1 MEKSKEEIGDIMKFF
16 LSHQSKKGKPLVLTP
31 TFYHSIGI
39 KKGSLRDT
47 ILVLSIFRE
56 ILGEDYIRKII
67 SKLENKIIDVND
79 YDDIEVGGYDF
90 KFKFKVDDIANY
102 KGSIF
107 LEVSVE
113 IEPGGEVTLITDG
126 ETYSFEEWEEMEDGV
141 WGEVKMEITDL
152 IIEILRHEITD
163 YTGVNDISINKI
175 KYF

>member
-39 KKGSLRDT
+39 KKGSLKDR
-47 ILVLSIFRE
+47 IHVLPIFME
-56 ILGEDYIRKII
+56 VLGEDYIRKII
-67 SKLENKIIDVND
+67 SKLENKIIDVNGHED
-79 YDDIEVGGYDF
+79 VDAGGYDF
-90 KFKFKVDDIANY
+90 KFKFKVDDITDY

-126 ETYSFEEWEEMEDGV
+126 ETYSFKELAEMNEIWD
-141 WGEVKMEITDL
+141 EVKMEITDL
-152 IIEILRHEITD
+152 ILETLRTEITD
-163 YTGVNDISINKI
+163 YTGIRDTSINKI

>member
-1 MEKSKEEIGDIMKFF
+1 MDKNPVEIRDIMKFF

-39 KKGSLRDT
+39 KKGSLKDT
-47 ILVLSIFRE
+47 IHVLPIFRE

-79 YDDIEVGGYDF
+79 YDDIEIGGYDF
-90 KFKFKVDDIANY
+90 EFKFKVDGINEY
-102 KGSIF
+102 RGSVF
-107 LEVSVE
+107 LEIFVE

-163 YTGVNDISINKI
+163 YTGINDISIHNI

>member
-1 MEKSKEEIGDIMKFF
+1 MEKSAEEIRDIMKFF

-39 KKGSLRDT
+39 KKGSLKDT
-47 ILVLSIFRE
+47 IHVLPIFRE
-56 ILGEDYIRKII
+56 ILGENYIRKII
-67 SKLENKIIDVND
+67 SKLENKIIDVSGYED
-79 YDDIEVGGYDF
+79 VDAGGYDF
-90 KFKFKVDDIANY
+90 KFKFKVDDITNY

-126 ETYSFEEWEEMEDGV
+126 ETYSFEGLAEMNEIWD
-141 WGEVKMEITDL
+141 EVKMEITDL
-152 IIEILRHEITD
+152 ILETLRSEITD
-163 YTGVNDISINKI
+163 YTGIRDTSINKI

>member
-1 MEKSKEEIGDIMKFF
+1 MEKRAEEIRDIMKFF

-39 KKGSLRDT
+39 KKGSLKDT
-47 ILVLSIFRE
+47 IHVLPIFRE
-56 ILGEDYIRKII
+56 ILGENYIRKII
-67 SKLENKIIDVND
+67 SKLENKIIDVSGYED
-79 YDDIEVGGYDF
+79 VDAGGYDF
-90 KFKFKVDDIANY
+90 KFKFKVDDITNY

-126 ETYSFEEWEEMEDGV
+126 ETYSFEGLAEMNEIWD
-141 WGEVKMEITDL
+141 EVKMEITDL
-152 IIEILRHEITD
+152 ILETLRSEITD
-163 YTGVNDISINKI
+163 YTGIRDTSINKI

>member
-1 MEKSKEEIGDIMKFF
+1 MDKNPVEIRDIMKFF

-39 KKGSLRDT
+39 KKGSLKDT
-47 ILVLSIFRE
+47 IHVLPIFRE

-113 IEPGGEVTLITDG
+113 IEPGGEVTLMTDG
-126 ETYSFEEWEEMEDGV
+126 ETYSFEELAEMNEIWD
-141 WGEVKMEITDL
+141 EVKMEITDL
-152 IIEILRHEITD
+152 ILETLRTEITD
-163 YTGVNDISINKI
+163 YTGIRDTSINKI

>member
-1 MEKSKEEIGDIMKFF
+1 MEKSAEEIRDIMKFF

-31 TFYHSIGI
+31 TFYHSIGV

-47 ILVLSIFRE
+47 IRVLPIFRE

-67 SKLENKIIDVND
+67 SKLENKIIDVSG
-79 YDDIEVGGYDF
+79 YEDIDAGGYDF
-90 KFKFKVDDIANY
+90 KFKFKVDDITDY

-126 ETYSFEEWEEMEDGV
+126 ETYSFEELAEMNEIWD
-141 WGEVKMEITDL
+141 EIKMEITDL
-152 IIEILRHEITD
+152 ILETLRSEITD
-163 YTGVNDISINKI
+163 YTGIRDTSINKI
-175 KYF
+175 KFF

>member
-1 MEKSKEEIGDIMKFF
+1 MEKSTEEIRDIMKFF

-39 KKGSLRDT
+39 KKGSLKDT
-47 ILVLSIFRE
+47 IHVLPIFRE
-56 ILGEDYIRKII
+56 ILGEDYIIKII
-67 SKLENKIIDVND
+67 SKLENKIIDVNGHED
-79 YDDIEVGGYDF
+79 VDAGGYDF

-126 ETYSFEEWEEMEDGV
+126 ETYSFEELAEMNEIWD
-141 WGEVKMEITDL
+141 EVKMEITDL
-152 IIEILRHEITD
+152 ILETLRSEITD
-163 YTGVNDISINKI
+163 YTGIRDTSIHKI
-175 KYF
+175 KFF

>member
-1 MEKSKEEIGDIMKFF
+1 M
-16 LSHQSKKGKPLVLTP
+16 
-31 TFYHSIGI
+31 Y
-39 KKGSLRDT
+39 
-47 ILVLSIFRE
+47 
-56 ILGEDYIRKII
+56 DYIKKII

-79 YDDIEVGGYDF
+79 YDDIEIGGYDF
-90 KFKFKVDDIANY
+90 EFKFKVDGINEY
-102 KGSIF
+102 RGSVF
-107 LEVSVE
+107 LEIFVE

-163 YTGVNDISINKI
+163 YTGINDISIHNI